1 MQQSSMVLFC
11 DECGLANKATA
22 SHCVSCQHS
31 LAHQSQD
38 SERDA
43 SPIAPITFTPKP
55 VLEVCAGAA
64 LDLEDQESFA
74 PVTASNTLTCDFR
87 PDSVLAG
94 RYQVQEEIGRGGFST
109 VYRALDLKAGPDQRL
124 VAIKRI
130 QLDKLSSREAI
141 DATETFYREIAMLAR
156 VKNLSGIPTYCEH
169 LTDAENWYLVT
180 QYIEGQTLEEYLQK
194 APGGYL
200 DEKEVIALGLKLA
213 SLLHTLHIT
222 APPVIFRDLKPANIM
237 LTPNNK
243 IFLIDFG
250 IARTFT
256 RDKARDTVPLGSPG
270 YAPPEQY
277 GRAQTS
283 PRSDIYSLG
292 ATLQTLLT
300 GRDPLELAEGEPSRN
315 PRPISPRFRKLL
327 DKMLS
332 TEPSRRP
339 KDMERVRLYLEN
351 NPTMFFLMG
360 MVYGGTYSLLAL
372 LNLFLPVDWRAWVGF
387 IWLGIA
393 KSVES
398 IIRSNLKLPDK
409 NPKGMKR
416 YWWLGLLTWSLLL
429 LVFFWLGH
437 IFFGWAF

>member
-11 DECGLANKATA
+11 DECGLANEATA
-22 SHCVSCQHS
+22 SHCASCQHS
-31 LAHQSQD
+31 LVHQD
-38 SERDA
+38 HEHDA
-43 SPIAPITFTPKP
+43 PPIAPITFTPKP

-64 LDLEDQESFA
+64 LDQEDQESF
-74 PVTASNTLTCDFR
+74 VTPSNTLACDFQ
-87 PDSVLAG
+87 PGSILAG

-130 QLDKLSSREAI
+130 QLKQLSARQII
-141 DATETFYREIAMLAR
+141 DATETFNREIAMLAR
-156 VKNLSGIPTYCEH
+156 VKNLSGIPTYYEH

-200 DEKEVIALGLKLA
+200 EEKEVIALGIQLA
-213 SLLHTLHIT
+213 GLLHTLHIT
-222 APPVIFRDLKPANIM
+222 APPVIFRDLKPSNIM
-237 LTPNNK
+237 LTPDNK
-243 IFLIDFG
+243 LFLIDFG

-300 GRDPLELAEGEPSRN
+300 GRDPLELGEGEPSRN
-315 PRPISPRFRKLL
+315 PRPISPNLGKFL

-332 TEPSRRP
+332 TEAAHRP
-339 KDMERVRLYLEN
+339 KDMEQVRLRLEN
-351 NPTMFFLMG
+351 IAARPIMIFIMG
-360 MVYGGTYSLLAL
+360 MVYGCAFSILSLLKPILPAGL
-372 LNLFLPVDWRAWVGF
+372 RDWSGFLWLFVAAIPEGT
-387 IWLGIA
+387 
-393 KSVES
+393 
-398 IIRSNLKLPDK
+398 IRHILKLPPD
-409 NPKGMKR
+409 NPKGFRR
-416 YWWLGLLTWSLLL
+416 YWFFGLLAFISFSSMVL
-429 LVFFWLGH
+429 WLCH
-437 IFFGWAF
+437 TFFG

>member
-11 DECGLANKATA
+11 DECGLANEATA

-38 SERDA
+38 SERDTP
-43 SPIAPITFTPKP
+43 PIAPITFTPKP
-55 VLEVCAGAA
+55 VLEVRAGAA
-64 LDLEDQESFA
+64 LDLEDQESLA
-74 PVTASNTLTCDFR
+74 LVTASNTLACDFR
-87 PDSVLAG
+87 PGSVLAG
-94 RYQVQEEIGRGGFST
+94 RYQIQEEIGRGGFST
-109 VYRALDLKAGPDQRL
+109 VYRALDLKAGRDQAL

-130 QLDKLSSREAI
+130 QLKQLSARQII
-141 DATETFYREIAMLAR
+141 DATETFNREIAMLAR
-156 VKNLSGIPTYCEH
+156 VKNLSGIPAYCEH
-169 LTDAENWYLVT
+169 LTDAGNWYLVT

-200 DEKEVIALGLKLA
+200 EEKEVIALGVQLA
-213 SLLHTLHIT
+213 GLLHTLHIT

-237 LTPNNK
+237 LTPDNK

-250 IARTFT
+250 IARSFT

-300 GRDPLELAEGEPSRN
+300 GRDPLELAEDEPSRN
-315 PRPISPRFRKLL
+315 PKPISPNLRRLL

-332 TEPSRRP
+332 TEASRRP
-339 KDMERVRLYLEN
+339 KNMKLVRSRLEELPAG
-351 NPTMFFLMG
+351 PTLIFIMG
-360 MVYGGTYSLLAL
+360 VVFGCALSLLGL
-372 LNLFLPVDWRAWVGF
+372 LEYLLPTNVRIWVGF
-387 IWLGIA
+387 LNVGLAIIPEQGIRH
-393 KSVES
+393 
-398 IIRSNLKLPDK
+398 ILKLPP
-409 NPKGMKR
+409 NVYNR
-416 YWWLGLLTWSLLL
+416 YWWFGLLTWTLFIAIIGVLAST
-429 LVFFWLGH
+429 V
-437 IFFGWAF
+437 FGWS